1 MALHR
6 ATAAILSTSWLDEI
20 DPVAAVRG
28 SSSGFT
34 VLVIGGL
41 LAPAIAV
48 RVPVVGSLALVLT
61 AVAGFA
67 TAASRRG
74 NTTRPVLQGVVA
86 AVGAYL
92 LVLPIVAMTHHRWDP
107 VQLGLTL
114 LTAIVVGAV
123 VGPIARRIGST
134 RSPDRR

>member
-1 MALHR
+1 MAFHR
-6 ATAAILSTSWLDEI
+6 ATAAILSASWLDEI

-48 RVPVVGSLALVLT
+48 RVPVIGSLALVLT
-61 AVAGFA
+61 AIVGFA
-67 TAASRRG
+67 TAAWRRAR
-74 NTTRPVLQGVVA
+74 TSRPVLQGVVA

-107 VQLGLTL
+107 IQIGLTL

-123 VGPIARRIGST
+123 VGPIALRIGRIGS
-134 RSPDRR
+134 PDSR